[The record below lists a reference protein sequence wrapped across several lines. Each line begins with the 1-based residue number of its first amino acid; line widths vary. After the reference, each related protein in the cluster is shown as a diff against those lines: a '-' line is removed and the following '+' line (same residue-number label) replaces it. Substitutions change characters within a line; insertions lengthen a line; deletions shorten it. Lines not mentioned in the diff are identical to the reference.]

1 MKLQR
6 ENATPLYEQMAG
18 TLRAEIERG
27 AFGPTGKLPSEAEL
41 SERFRVS
48 RVTVRL
54 AIGKLASENL
64 VERKQGKGTFATAK
78 RLTHRLDVL
87 QGFYDSLARQGVE
100 PQMALLRF
108 EERPAPKSTKSARW
122 ALAPDVRTCMYLE
135 RVHSVDGKPVALAQ
149 TYLLPEARAI
159 SREQAASTTSY
170 QIIESILGWTIDR
183 ADISI
188 SAAAATGEIAHGLGV
203 RRLAPLLVMKR
214 TSYLTD
220 GRACETT
227 VFHIRPEHYE
237 FVLSSTATSVS
248 IMTAR

>member
-6 ENATPLYEQMAG
+6 ENATPLYEQMAD

-54 AIGKLASENL
+54 AIGKLATQNL
-64 VERKQGKGTFATAK
+64 VERKQGKGTFATA
-78 RLTHRLDVL
+78 RQLTHRLDVL
-87 QGFYDSLARQGVE
+87 QGFYDSLARQGAE

-108 EERPAPKSTKSARW
+108 EERPVPKSAQW
-122 ALAPDVRTCMYLE
+122 ALAPDVGTCMYVE
-135 RVHSVDGKPVALAQ
+135 RVHSVDDKPVALAQ
-149 TYLLPEARAI
+149 TYLLPEARVI

-170 QIIESILGWTIDR
+170 EMIESILGWTIDR

-188 SAAAATGEIAHGLGV
+188 SAVAASGELARGLGV
-203 RRLAPLLVMKR
+203 RKLAPLLVMKR

-237 FVLSSTATSVS
+237 FVLSSTSTSVS
-248 IMTAR
+248 ITTAR